1 MIIFKMIKDVL
12 IRPSYFFERIE
23 KQKGISKAFFYFA
36 IIYLFYTIIHLIS
49 GFFFLK
55 YYSGILT
62 NIWGSVLPSLLP
74 QPQMT
79 FFTLFLFPLL
89 NYIAGLLM
97 IFVAAGLL
105 HVWIY
110 IFGGRA
116 VFEKTFQ
123 LLVYSST
130 PMYLLGWIPFLSF
143 LAQIYSIVLLVI
155 GTQKLHKLSLA
166 RSILI
171 YVIPFAAMVLLVLF
185 SMGLV
190 MYFVASNPTLIQQAI
205 VNQPIIG

>member
-1 MIIFKMIKDVL
+1 MFKMIKDVL
-12 IRPSYFFERIE
+12 IRPSYFFGRIE
-23 KQKGISKAFFYFA
+23 KQKGISNAFFYFA
-36 IIYLFYTIIHLIS
+36 ILYLFYTVVHLLT
-49 GFFFLK
+49 GLLFFK

-62 NIWGSVLPSLLP
+62 NIWGFALPSLIP

-79 FFTLFLFPLL
+79 FFTFFLFPLL
-89 NYIAGLLM
+89 NYIAGLFM
-97 IFVAAGLL
+97 IFVVAGLL
-105 HVWIY
+105 HVWIF

-130 PMYLLGWIPFLSF
+130 PNYLLGWIPFLSF
-143 LAQIYSIVLLVI
+143 LVQIYSIVLLVI

-171 YVIPFAAMVLLVLF
+171 YVIPFAAIVLLVLF
-185 SMGLV
+185 SIGIV
-190 MYFVASNPTLIQQAI
+190 MYFVASNPTIVHQAI
-205 VNQPIIG
+205 ANQPVIG